1 LSEAVREAPPTE
13 STCLDAPAWFI
24 LAGGDAAALDARGK
38 VMTTQIAVR
47 LTKTDGKYFV
57 DVVLDGE
64 TSRHG
69 PYDDTNAAEAMATRL
84 LRFGR
89 ALTNSRL
96 SGA

>member
-1 LSEAVREAPPTE
+1 
-13 STCLDAPAWFI
+13 
-24 LAGGDAAALDARGK
+24 
-38 VMTTQIAVR
+38 MTTQIAVR

-69 PYDDTNAAEAMATRL
+69 PYDDTNAAEARANRL

-89 ALTNSRL
+89 ALT
-96 SGA
+96 SGGKRG